1 MWIPWPGVWARE
13 QRAAPLGVCDV
24 SVCSLPG
31 LELRV
36 FMQSIVL
43 LAGWYAARKLTASHH
58 GSAKGLPGPA
68 RLPRAD
74 PGRLQYTEATSRGC
88 LFHLTPQFLPL
99 CVEGITCC
107 SIQIPGLIVP
117 PPISMRILR
126 LCHHSRPSDC
136 TTSYAS
142 WSIARVHR
150 NLPRRP
156 APASRT
162 HGTQAAEAG
171 RTSRRGLSLR
181 RWQPNHSSL
190 ELRVL
195 QDNMS

>member
-1 MWIPWPGVWARE
+1 MFFPRS
-13 QRAAPLGVCDV
+13 RTT
-24 SVCSLPG
+24 SLHA
-31 LELRV
+31 EYCT
-36 FMQSIVL
+36 
-43 LAGWYAARKLTASHH
+43 AGWTVRCSETYCLPSRLSERTPWS
-58 GSAKGLPGPA
+58 GSASKSRPWTSTVHRSRQPWLSVSLDAAVPA
-68 RLPRAD
+68 IVRRRYNMLLSPDSRTHRA
-74 PGRLQYTEATSRGC
+74 R
-88 LFHLTPQFLPL
+88 
-99 CVEGITCC
+99 
-107 SIQIPGLIVP
+107 
-117 PPISMRILR
+117 PISMLILR

-136 TTSYAS
+136 TTSYAG

-190 ELRVL
+190 EVRVL